1 MRTQN
6 PRNIQRDSEREGVQP
21 QRNTA
26 AVADFN
32 INGLQWLEL
41 RSKVETIVTCEA
53 RVATRHVRKQVGLAI
68 RRCSGGRT
76 LGAGTTTI
84 HLADDRL
91 RSPRSYVLGRRSQT
105 NRTPD
110 QLPTRLEPQ

>member
-6 PRNIQRDSEREGVQP
+6 SRDVQRDSEREGVQP
-21 QRNTA
+21 QRNAA

-41 RSKVETIVTCEA
+41 RSKVGTIVTCEA
-53 RVATRHVRKQVGLAI
+53 RVATRHVREQVALAI
-68 RRCSGGRT
+68 RRCFGGRT
-76 LGAGTTTI
+76 LGARSPTI

-91 RSPRSYVLGRRSQT
+91 RSPRSYVVRR
-105 NRTPD
+105 R
-110 QLPTRLEPQ
+110 